1 MRRALESL
9 SLLLRCVPLA
19 SNLCL
24 EGVSF
29 VRNNHCS
36 WQFFTWVSGQL
47 AHFFEMMDIQLF
59 YEFYD
64 FILMAFMT
72 CQTFIPLISSAVL
85 VSHCIFDLYESNED
99 EDM

>member
-1 MRRALESL
+1 MCLWPATFETLFG
-9 SLLLRCVPLA
+9 
-19 SNLCL
+19 L

-36 WQFFTWVSGQL
+36 WHIFHMGIRSIGAFFV
-47 AHFFEMMDIQLF
+47 EMMNIQSF
-59 YEFYD
+59 YDLYD

-99 EDM
+99 ELM